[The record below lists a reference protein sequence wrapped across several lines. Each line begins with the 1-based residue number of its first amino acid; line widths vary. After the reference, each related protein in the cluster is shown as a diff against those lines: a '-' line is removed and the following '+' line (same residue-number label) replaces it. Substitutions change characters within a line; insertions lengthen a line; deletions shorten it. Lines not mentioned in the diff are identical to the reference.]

1 MRVQITNV
9 TKLKLGI
16 VRYVNVETNS
26 PNNLF
31 WVLVLILQMF
41 GSLFI
46 SVLTR
51 GKNVY

>member
-1 MRVQITNV
+1 MRVQITNL

-16 VRYVNVETNS
+16 VRYVNVEKNS
-26 PNNLF
+26 PNNFF
-31 WVLVLILQMF
+31 WVMVLILQMF
-41 GSLFI
+41 GSLFV